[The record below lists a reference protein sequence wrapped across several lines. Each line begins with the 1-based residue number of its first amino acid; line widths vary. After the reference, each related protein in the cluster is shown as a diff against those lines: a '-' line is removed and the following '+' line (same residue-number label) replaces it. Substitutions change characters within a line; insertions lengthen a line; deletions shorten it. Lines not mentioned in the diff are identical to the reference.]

1 MTHNSYRESEKV
13 CVCVCVHT
21 RERERESERERE
33 RDPINRSHY
42 HLKVGM
48 MSDEIQAGK
57 ERFGA
62 VQNFRA
68 LFPSYEHSIGT
79 YRKVNKI
86 LGGIPCAYIHSLA
99 P

>member
-1 MTHNSYRESEKV
+1 MNDTQFVQRIRKGV
-13 CVCVCVHT
+13 CLCVCAHK
-21 RERERESERERE
+21 RERE

-68 LFPSYEHSIGT
+68 LFPSNEHSIGT